1 MATYIITYDLRRK
14 RDYSSL
20 YSSIKSYGTWAKITE
35 SSWAI
40 VTDQTAIQIR
50 DYLSNFIDN
59 DDRLFVAKY
68 GGTAAWRNVIAK
80 NEWFHQHLN

>member
-1 MATYIITYDLRRK
+1 MATYIITYDLRNN

-20 YSSIKSYGTWAKITE
+20 YSAIKSYGTWARITE

-40 VTDQTAIQIR
+40 VTEQNTAQVR
-50 DYLSNFIDN
+50 DFLSSSMDA

-68 GGTAAWRNVIAK
+68 GGAAAWKNVIAK
-80 NEWFHQHLN
+80 NDWFHQHLS

>member
-1 MATYIITYDLRRK
+1 MAAYLITYDLRNK
-14 RDYSSL
+14 RDYDSL
-20 YSSIKSYGTWAKITE
+20 YSAIKSYGTWAKITE

-50 DYLSNFIDN
+50 DYLSKFLDE
-59 DDRLFVAKY
+59 DDRVFVAKY
-68 GGTAAWRNVIAK
+68 GGAAAWRNVIAK